1 MNTKPRESGAT
12 GSADAGGTAARG
24 KLAGGVPAGGAEAG
38 AAMVGGPD
46 APSPSGSSCASSAPV
61 TARSVLVELADLLEA
76 ERAALISLD
85 REAISSFATRK
96 LELDQELTRAAQQHA
111 LGASELALLERVRQS
126 ALSNQLL
133 LAHARSCV
141 QGVLSLLTP
150 VNTPRYTAPGHSP
163 AAAHSSPEA
172 PPVALNLR
180 R

>member
-1 MNTKPRESGAT
+1 MSTKERQSG
-12 GSADAGGTAARG
+12 G
-24 KLAGGVPAGGAEAG
+24 KSDNASERSSS
-38 AAMVGGPD
+38 
-46 APSPSGSSCASSAPV
+46 SPSEVSP
-61 TARSVLVELADLLEA
+61 ARSVLVELADLLEA

-85 REAISSFATRK
+85 REAIAAFAVRK
-96 LELDQELTRAAQQHA
+96 LELDQALTQAVQSHR
-111 LGASELALLERVRQS
+111 LGAADQTLLERVRQN

-150 VNTPRYTAPGHSP
+150 ANTPRYTAPGHP
-163 AAAHSSPEA
+163 AAAHSAPEA

>member
-1 MNTKPRESGAT
+1 MSTTASGPKPGDASAAAPTDPPSGVQR
-12 GSADAGGTAARG
+12 GPGTAA
-24 KLAGGVPAGGAEAG
+24 APG
-38 AAMVGGPD
+38 AA
-46 APSPSGSSCASSAPV
+46 PV
-61 TARSVLVELADLLEA
+61 AGHPARSVLAELADLLEA
-76 ERAALISLD
+76 ERAALVTLD
-85 REAISSFATRK
+85 RDAIEGFATRK
-96 LELDQELTRAAQQHA
+96 LELDQALQRAVGEAK

-150 VNTPRYTAPGHSP
+150 ANTPRYTAPGQQN
-163 AAAHSSPEA
+163 AHGGGEA